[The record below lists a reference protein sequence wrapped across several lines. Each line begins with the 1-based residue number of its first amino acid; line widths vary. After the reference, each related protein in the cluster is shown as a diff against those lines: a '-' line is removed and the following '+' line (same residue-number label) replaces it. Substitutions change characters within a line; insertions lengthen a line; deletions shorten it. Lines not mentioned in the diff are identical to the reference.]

1 MIFNCPISR
10 TGNLRRLVLA
20 SILTGALP
28 GFAAAPPQNLLLAK
42 ARPDKR
48 PSIILTVADDL
59 GYGDVGCYGQT
70 KIKTPNLDQLAA
82 EGLRFTQFY
91 AGSGVCAPS
100 RATLLTGRHTG
111 HTSIRRNADL
121 PLRPEDLTVAESLK
135 TGGYRTCAVGKW
147 GLGLENSTGTP
158 NRKGFDEWL
167 GCLGQFLAEVPYP
180 TQLYRNELVL
190 PLDKNLYGD
199 PGQYSHDLFSMVA
212 SNFVR
217 VSKPFSFFLY
227 LAYALPHVHNGPPD
241 QSAMVLGDAQSPTE
255 KWPPAEKSKAAMIMR
270 LDRDIGS
277 LVQQLKSLKIED
289 DTVIFFTSDN
299 GPHQDGGVNP
309 AFFHSAGPLRGL
321 KGDLYEG
328 GIRVPMI
335 ARWPGRIKAGTVS
348 DQVWAFWDFLP
359 TAAEIAGVKVS
370 ASIDGVSFLPTLLGQ
385 SQTNHHDFLYWESHE
400 RGSQQ
405 AVRMGDWKAARL
417 GPGQPLELYD
427 LQLDLGE
434 TTNVANQHPDV
445 VAKIEAY
452 LKTAR
457 AASAEWPLL
466 TAREAAKSEASEG
479 K

>member
-1 MIFNCPISR
+1 MIFNRPISH

-20 SILTGALP
+20 SILAGALS
-28 GFAAAPPQNLLLAK
+28 GFAAAPPQNPLLAK
-42 ARPDKR
+42 VRPDKR
-48 PSIILTVADDL
+48 PSIILIVADDL
-59 GYGDVGCYGQT
+59 GYGDLGCYGQT

-91 AGSGVCAPS
+91 AGSSVCAPS

-111 HTSIRRNADL
+111 HASIRRNADL

-167 GCLGQFLAEVPYP
+167 GCLGQFQAEDPYP

-190 PLDKNLYGD
+190 PLDKNLYGNH
-199 PGQYSHDLFSMVA
+199 GQYSHDLFSMVA

-227 LAYALPHVHNGPPD
+227 LAYTLPHVHNGPPD
-241 QSAMVLGDAQSPTE
+241 QNPAVPGDAQSATE
-255 KWPPAEKSKAAMIMR
+255 DWPPAEKCKAAMITR

-277 LVQQLKSLKIED
+277 LVQQLKSLKSED

-321 KGDLYEG
+321 KGDFYEG

-335 ARWPGRIKAGTVS
+335 ARWPGRIRAGTVS

-359 TAAEIAGVKVS
+359 MAAEIAGVKVS
-370 ASIDGVSFLPTLLGQ
+370 AGIDGVSFLPTLLGQ

-405 AVRMGDWKAARL
+405 AVRMGDWKAVRL

-434 TTNVANQHPDV
+434 TTNVANQHPEV